1 MGRVRSV
8 PSSGLGVV
16 LADVKVFVIDVGDTR
31 NRLSTYG
38 LLMLLLFGALVLRVT
53 MPVLPK

>member
-38 LLMLLLFGALVLRVT
+38 LVMLLIIGALVLRVT